1 MASQSRSCYNT
12 DEHKY
17 HMPDTVAH
25 SIIGLSEVSKLLGE
39 VIGYVGIFIMMIGAC
54 KGLYM
59 FVCRTLLQ
67 RDVRANI
74 RIELGQHLALG
85 LEFLVGKDIIE
96 SLVHPTWDDLGKLCA
111 IIMIRSVLTLFLSY
125 ELKEAARETRE
136 QNEISRKRAVKAA

>member
-1 MASQSRSCYNT
+1 
-12 DEHKY
+12 
-17 HMPDTVAH
+17 MPTTVAH
-25 SIIGLSEVSKLLGE
+25 SIIGLSEASKLLGE
-39 VIGYVGIFIMMIGAC
+39 VIGYVGIFVMIVGAA

-59 FVCRTLLQ
+59 FVCRTILQ

-111 IIMIRSVLTLFLSY
+111 IIAIRSALTLFLGY
-125 ELKEAARETRE
+125 ELKEAAREARE
-136 QNEISRKRAVKAA
+136 QAAVHAAKRMVKASM

>member
-1 MASQSRSCYNT
+1 
-12 DEHKY
+12 
-17 HMPDTVAH
+17 MPTTVAH
-25 SIIGLSEVSKLLGE
+25 SIIGLSEASKLLGE
-39 VIGYVGIFIMMIGAC
+39 VIGYVGIFVMIVGAC

-59 FVCRTLLQ
+59 FICRTLLQ
-67 RDVRANI
+67 RDVQANI

-111 IIMIRSVLTLFLSY
+111 IIAIRSALTLFLGY

-136 QNEISRKRAVKAA
+136 QNAISNKHAAKTA